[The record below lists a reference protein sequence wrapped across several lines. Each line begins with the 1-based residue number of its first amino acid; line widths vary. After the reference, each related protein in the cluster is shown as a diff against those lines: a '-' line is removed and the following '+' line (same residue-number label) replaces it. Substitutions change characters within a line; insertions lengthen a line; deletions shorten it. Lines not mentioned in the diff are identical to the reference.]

1 MSIDP
6 DHPTRSVREPA
17 IELAGV
23 SKSFRLY
30 KERGRSLRGVLTGF
44 HRARP
49 EVFWA
54 LQDVSFTVPKGSI
67 TSIIGHNG
75 SGKSTMLRV
84 LAGVYRPT
92 NGQVVT
98 RGRVT
103 ALLELGAGF
112 HDELSGREN
121 IYMNGAIMGMER
133 EDIDAIAGSVIDM
146 ADIGQFIDSPVEVYS
161 SGMRARLGFAISVH
175 LDPEILLLDEI
186 ISVGDARFE
195 RQCRDHLARL
205 VASGMTI
212 VIVSH
217 DLALVQRLSD
227 QVVWLDHGQVRAI
240 GEPVEIVHEYLDY
253 MTGASDEIDRG
264 NFPEPATVRV
274 ESLEG
279 NDLVYAGLPVS
290 FHVASP
296 LLVDA
301 ASVDIRFRYQQGEM
315 PFRATVDIA
324 GIGLSKV
331 ALRLPALP
339 LPPGRYAI
347 EARVVSTTGEVLA
360 GGRAPIGVRPADMD
374 VPPVTTIAVPVEVEQ
389 RVP

>member
-1 MSIDP
+1 MAD
-6 DHPTRSVREPA
+6 PA
-17 IELAGV
+17 IELSGV

-30 KERGRSLRGVLTGF
+30 RDQGRSLRAMLTGF
-44 HRARP
+44 NRTRP
-49 EVFWA
+49 ELFWA
-54 LQDVSFTVPKGSI
+54 VRDVSFQVRRGSI

-75 SGKSTMLRV
+75 SGKSTLLRV
-84 LAGVYRPT
+84 LSGVYRPT
-92 NGQVVT
+92 NGQVIT

-121 IYMNGAIMGMER
+121 IFMNGAIMGMDR
-133 EDIDAIAGSVIDM
+133 EQIDEIVEPVIDM

-195 RQCRDHLARL
+195 RQCREHLERL
-205 VASGMTI
+205 VSSGMTI

-227 QVVWLDHGQVRAI
+227 QVIWLDHGQVKAI
-240 GEPVEIVHEYLDY
+240 GDPIEIVHDYLDY
-253 MTGASDEIDRG
+253 MTGASEELDRAD
-264 NFPEPATVRV
+264 FPAPLAIRV
-274 ESLEG
+274 ETLEG

-290 FHVASP
+290 FHLVSP
-296 LLVDA
+296 LLPDA
-301 ASVDIRFRYQQGEM
+301 DRVEVRFRFQQGEL
-315 PFRATVDIA
+315 PFRATLDLGGDRNEKV
-324 GIGLSKV
+324 GLK
-331 ALRLPALP
+331 LPALP

-347 EARVVSTTGEVLA
+347 EARLLDRAGNIIA
-360 GGRAPIGVRPADMD
+360 GGRAPIGVRPAYDGVEPTTTID
-374 VPPVTTIAVPVEVEQ
+374 VPLETVQ
-389 RVP
+389 RIP

>member
-1 MSIDP
+1 MS
-6 DHPTRSVREPA
+6 DHAPPHREPA
-17 IELAGV
+17 IELSHV
-23 SKSFRLY
+23 CKTFRLY
-30 KERGRSLRGVLTGF
+30 KERGRSLKGVLTGF

-49 EVFWA
+49 DEFRA
-54 LQDVSFTVPKGSI
+54 LDDVSFTVPKGSI

-92 NGQVVT
+92 SGQVVT

-121 IYMNGAIMGMER
+121 IYMNGSIMGMER
-133 EDIDAIAGSVIDM
+133 EQIDAIADDVIAM

-205 VASGMTI
+205 TSSGMTI

-240 GEPVEIVHEYLDY
+240 GEPVEIVHDYLDY
-253 MTGASDEIDRG
+253 MTGASDELDRG
-264 NFPEPATVRV
+264 DFPAPVTVRV

-290 FHVASP
+290 FHAISP
-296 LLVDA
+296 LLREAHHVD
-301 ASVDIRFRYQQGEM
+301 VRFRFQQGEL
-315 PFRATVDIA
+315 PFRATVLITDVETDK
-324 GIGLSKV
+324 L
-331 ALRLPALP
+331 ALHLPALP
-339 LPPGRYAI
+339 LPPGRYAL
-347 EARVVSTTGEVLA
+347 EVRLVSADGALVA
-360 GGRAPIGVRPADMD
+360 GGRAPIGVRPADDD
-374 VPPVTTIAVPVEVEQ
+374 VEPVTSIEVPLVVEQ
-389 RVP
+389 RV

>member
-1 MSIDP
+1 MTTDS
-6 DHPTRSVREPA
+6 PTVPAREPA
-17 IELAGV
+17 IELTGV

-30 KERGRSLRGVLTGF
+30 KEHGRSLRGVLTGF

-54 LQDVSFTVPKGSI
+54 LSDVSFTVPKGSI

-92 NGQVVT
+92 NGQVIT

-133 EDIDAIAGSVIDM
+133 EDIDAIADSVIGM

-195 RQCRDHLARL
+195 RQCREHLARL

-253 MTGASDEIDRG
+253 MTGASDELDRG
-264 NFPEPATVRV
+264 NFPEPAVVRV

-290 FHVASP
+290 FHVSSP

-301 ASVDIRFRYQQGEM
+301 AGIDIRFRYQQGEM

-324 GIGLSKV
+324 GIGLTKV
-331 ALRLPALP
+331 AVRLPALP

-347 EARVVSTTGEVLA
+347 EARVVGAEGEVLA
-360 GGRAPIGVRPADMD
+360 GGRAPIGVRPADED
-374 VPPVTTIAVPVEVEQ
+374 VPPVATIDVPVELEQ